1 MTLPHQPTLN
11 DFFFL
16 FLIINEFLLKQID
29 IASFSKGSSIGCE
42 LCLIKR
48 RSLVRIPLSLI
59 LCEHV
64 KKKKKKKKKTKLL
77 LLSLAQSKAQLE
89 SLSLAKHSCILCP
102 NH

>member
-29 IASFSKGSSIGCE
+29 RASFPKGSSIGCE
-42 LCLIKR
+42 LRLIKR

-59 LCEHV
+59 LCGHV
-64 KKKKKKKKKTKLL
+64 KKKKKKKTKLL
-77 LLSLAQSKAQLE
+77 LLSPAQSKAQLE

>member
-29 IASFSKGSSIGCE
+29 RASFPKGSSIGCE
-42 LCLIKR
+42 LRLIKR

-59 LCEHV
+59 LCGHV
-64 KKKKKKKKKTKLL
+64 KKKKKKDKASSSITGTKQSTIRVIVTCKTFLY
-77 LLSLAQSKAQLE
+77 SMS
-89 SLSLAKHSCILCP
+89 
-102 NH
+102 